1 MILMQL
7 SPRWAVVIVILLLA
21 ACGKRASEAPE
32 PLAAVQVRQAA
43 QLQRAEVIRAGG
55 NVEAYE
61 SSELGFQVPGRIR
74 RMLVEEGQLV
84 SQGQLLAELDPTDYR
99 LGAEIAEGEAAA
111 ARAMADKA
119 RAGVRRQELEQAR
132 AAYEQAEDEY
142 RRMKTLF
149 ERKSLAPIDFR
160 KIETH
165 WQVARQRY
173 EEAMEGARREDREA
187 AEAKL
192 RQAEA
197 NARLNRKRVEDTQ
210 LRAPLAGVV
219 ARRLADTGE
228 MVSAGMPVVAL
239 MRLHPARVRVGVP
252 EAEIGKVG
260 IGQTARV
267 RIPSLDGREFAA
279 KVELVGFAA
288 EPQSRTFPVRL
299 LAPNPRLEL
308 RAGMIAEAEIETGA
322 RVAVRTVPA
331 DAVWRDPQ
339 GATHVF
345 VYSPQS
351 GRVHARRVRTGRGA
365 GREVEIAEGLGDGDL
380 VVIGGQHKVKDGMR
394 VQAEILR

>member
-1 MILMQL
+1 MQIP
-7 SPRWAVVIVILLLA
+7 SRWAAAVLIVFFT
-21 ACGKRASEAPE
+21 ACGRRAAEAPE
-32 PLAAVQVRQAA
+32 PVATVQVREAA
-43 QLQRAEVIRAGG
+43 RMERAEVVRVGG

-61 SSELGFQVPGRIR
+61 SSEVGFQLAGRIR
-74 RMLVEEGQLV
+74 RVLVEEGQVV
-84 SQGQLLAELDPTDYR
+84 SQGQLLAELDPADYR

-119 RAGVRRQELEQAR
+119 RAGARRQELEQAR

-142 RRMKTLF
+142 RRMKILF
-149 ERKSLAPIDFR
+149 ERKSLAPNDFK

-165 WQVARQRY
+165 WQVAKQRY
-173 EEAMEGARREDREA
+173 EEALEGARREDREA
-187 AEAKL
+187 AEAKA

-197 NARLNRKRVEDTQ
+197 NVRLNRKRVEDTQ
-210 LRAPLAGVV
+210 LRAPIAGVV

-228 MVSAGMPVVAL
+228 MIAAGMPVVAL
-239 MRLHPARVRVGVP
+239 MKLHPARVRVGVP
-252 EAEIGKVG
+252 EAEIGKVR
-260 IGQTARV
+260 IGQRARV
-267 RIPSLDGREFAA
+267 RVPSLGGREFPA

-299 LAPNPRLEL
+299 LAPNPALEL
-308 RAGMIAEAEIETGA
+308 RAGMIAEAEIDTDA

-331 DAVWRDPQ
+331 EAVWRDPQ
-339 GATHVF
+339 GLTHVF

-365 GREVEIAEGLGDGDL
+365 GLEVEIAEGLNDGDL
-380 VVIGGQHKVKDGMR
+380 VVVGGQHKVKDGMR
-394 VQAEILR
+394 ARAEVLR

>member
-1 MILMQL
+1 
-7 SPRWAVVIVILLLA
+7 
-21 ACGKRASEAPE
+21 
-32 PLAAVQVRQAA
+32 
-43 QLQRAEVIRAGG
+43 
-55 NVEAYE
+55 
-61 SSELGFQVPGRIR
+61 
-74 RMLVEEGQLV
+74 
-84 SQGQLLAELDPTDYR
+84 PTDYR
-99 LGAEIAEGEAAA
+99 LGAEIADSEAAA
-111 ARAMADKA
+111 ARAMAEKA
-119 RAGVRRQELEQAR
+119 RAGARRQELEQAR

-142 RRMKTLF
+142 RRMKILF
-149 ERKSLAPIDFR
+149 ERKSLAPNDFK

-187 AEAKL
+187 AEARA

-228 MVSAGMPVVAL
+228 MVSPGMPVVAL

-252 EAEIGKVG
+252 EAEIGKVR
-260 IGQTARV
+260 IGQRARV
-267 RIPSLDGREFAA
+267 RIPSLGGREFAA
-279 KVELVGFAA
+279 RVEQVGFAA

-322 RVAVRTVPA
+322 QVAVRTVPA

-339 GATHVF
+339 GATQVF

-365 GREVEIAEGLGDGDL
+365 GREVEIAEGLGEGDL
-380 VVIGGQHKVKDGMR
+380 VVVGGQHKVRDGMR